1 MNDDL
6 LLDALAKSLGAGL
19 LVLAAM
25 ILVHKL
31 FF

>member
-6 LLDALAKSLGAGL
+6 LLEILAKSLGAGL
-19 LVLAAM
+19 LALASM